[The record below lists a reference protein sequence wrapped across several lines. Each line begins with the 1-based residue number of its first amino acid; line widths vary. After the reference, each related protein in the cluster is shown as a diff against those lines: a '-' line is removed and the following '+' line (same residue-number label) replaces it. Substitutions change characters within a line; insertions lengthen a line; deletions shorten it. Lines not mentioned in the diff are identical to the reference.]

1 MISEDGR
8 KVDLTLLPESTEF
21 EGFIDYGVD
30 INNSTSG
37 AVQVVQNDILQPVF
51 RSNKLSTGV
60 TIWDGAT
67 VVLGGVISENRS
79 TINDKVP
86 VLGDIPIL
94 GRLWQGKINKVE
106 RKSVLFFVTVKVV
119 DPAGQSIRQATAG
132 QP

>member
-1 MISEDGR
+1 
-8 KVDLTLLPESTEF
+8 
-21 EGFIDYGVD
+21 
-30 INNSTSG
+30 
-37 AVQVVQNDILQPVF
+37 
-51 RSNKLSTGV
+51 
-60 TIWDGAT
+60 
-67 VVLGGVISENRS
+67 
-79 TINDKVP
+79 VP